1 LATSEAQS
9 PSKGLTIEVAYR
21 FSLWSFLRATHA
33 AWRSQ
38 LIFQL
43 LGAMLVL
50 LWIASSFVVGLGA
63 RVQDQLPTL
72 AFTVIAVTFYF
83 LYPVVAFARNPKHRA
98 PRRFEFAKDAFT
110 YKLGDTEATLSWRD
124 LKAAVETR
132 EFYVLDLPRKQKVAV
147 PKSAFAPGAEQRF
160 RLLAATS
167 GVPIH

>member
-1 LATSEAQS
+1 
-9 PSKGLTIEVAYR
+9 
-21 FSLWSFLRATHA
+21 
-33 AWRSQ
+33 
-38 LIFQL
+38 
-43 LGAMLVL
+43 MLVL

-72 AFTVIAVTFYF
+72 AFTVIAVSFYF
-83 LYPVVAFARNPKHRA
+83 LYPIVAFARNPKHRA
-98 PRRFEFAKDAFT
+98 PRRFEFAKDALT
-110 YKLGDTEATLSWRD
+110 YKLGDTESTLSWRD

-132 EFYVLDLPRKQKVAV
+132 DFYVLDLPRKQKVAV